1 MHVFFSGIRFGAMNF
16 RWGVPNG
23 EKCAFADVP

>member
-1 MHVFFSGIRFGAMNF
+1 MHVFFSRIRFGAMNF

-23 EKCAFADVP
+23 EKYVFADVL